1 MNALDP
7 TGIDPDSPEA
17 LDLEAQRRE
26 TERQQS
32 LDHQLARGGRVDEG
46 AVDSTGRR
54 IADPRR
60 GTQLDEDI

>member
-1 MNALDP
+1 MNTQDP
-7 TGIDPDSPEA
+7 TGIDPNSA
-17 LDLEAQRRE
+17 EAQSRDAARRE
-26 TERQQS
+26 AEQS
-32 LDHQLARGGRVDEG
+32 QSHAFREGRGGLIDDG